1 MVENHC
7 VSVCVVEGGGV
18 RGIMGDLKETKG
30 VNLVFTPRRVGTR
43 YLFIW
48 ELIVKKSLIYGW
60 LPNEM
65 KLDFILFY
73 DELVLDWWVGYF
85 EGGIVDYSTRKEDI
99 EQVLSHMLPKIF

>member
-1 MVENHC
+1 M
-7 VSVCVVEGGGV
+7 VEGGGV

-48 ELIVKKSLIYGW
+48 ELIVKKSLVYGW
-60 LPNEM
+60 LPNGM
-65 KLDFILFY
+65 MLDFFLN
-73 DELVLDWWVGYF
+73 DERVLDWWAGYF

-99 EQVLSHMLPKIF
+99 E